1 MANKLLGMHNIR
13 QILLFLERGAS
24 QRTIEKEVK
33 INRRTVATYLEKFSQ
48 TGFCFKELLT
58 FNDKDL
64 EQYLGLTKAVV
75 PEDTDPRKIHFDSL
89 TDYFRSELK
98 RIGVTRLLL
107 WQEYIR
113 EYPAGFQY
121 SRFCE
126 LLQHCNKVNNAVM
139 HFDHQPGEMLQVDFA
154 GDELQY
160 VESST
165 GEVIKCPVFVA
176 VLPFSGYAY
185 VEALS
190 NAKLP
195 QVVSALNHTLEYFG
209 GVPKAAKSDNMRQW
223 VSKSNR
229 YEPVFTEMLEQWA
242 NHNHIALLAAR
253 PYKPKDKPSVENTVK
268 IVYQRIYA
276 LLRNQVFLSLP
287 SLNQAIKERLADHHS
302 LNFQRKAFSRQEL
315 FKQEKS
321 TLQSL
326 PSSPY
331 SIRHYTKAKVQKNY
345 HVVVGEDWHFYS
357 VPYRYIGKEVRI
369 SYCQDTVEIYDQA
382 TRIAIHNRSYK
393 KHGYTTIKEH
403 MPAAHQQVKVQGGWD
418 PDYYLKKAAECGPST
433 TVYFK
438 KVMEGKLII
447 DQAYTACQGLLRL
460 ATTYGSHRI
469 EAACTRALRGHKF
482 TYVAIRNI
490 LENNMDLLE
499 CTSAST
505 EYRIPAHDNVRG
517 PEAYLENQ

>member
-1 MANKLLGMHNIR
+1 
-13 QILLFLERGAS
+13 
-24 QRTIEKEVK
+24 
-33 INRRTVATYLEKFSQ
+33 
-48 TGFCFKELLT
+48 
-58 FNDKDL
+58 
-64 EQYLGLTKAVV
+64 
-75 PEDTDPRKIHFDSL
+75 EDTAPRKIHFDSL

-98 RIGVTRLLL
+98 RTGVTRLLL

-113 EYPAGFQY
+113 EYPTGFQY

-126 LLQHCNKVNNAVM
+126 LLQHSIKVNTAVM

-154 GDELQY
+154 GDELSY
-160 VESST
+160 VEPST
-165 GEVIKCPVFVA
+165 GEVVKCPVFVA

-185 VEALS
+185 VEALN

-209 GVPKAAKSDNMRQW
+209 GVPKSAKSDNMKQW

-276 LLRNQVFLSLP
+276 HLRNQTFLSL
-287 SLNQAIKERLADHHS
+287 SALNQAIKKKLAEHHS
-302 LNFQRKAFSRQEL
+302 LNFQRKAFSRLKL
-315 FKQEKS
+315 FDQEKH

-326 PSSPY
+326 PSSAY
-331 SIRHYTKAKVQKNY
+331 VIRHYTRAKVQKNY

-369 SYCQDTVEIYDQA
+369 SYCPDTVEIYDQS
-382 TRIAIHNRSYK
+382 TRIAIHARSYK
-393 KHGYTTIKEH
+393 KHGYSTVKEH
-403 MPAAHQQVKVQGGWD
+403 MPAAHQHVKVQGGWS
-418 PDYYLKKAAECGPST
+418 PDYYLQKAAECGPST
-433 TVYFK
+433 TIYFK
-438 KVMEGKLII
+438 KVLEGKLII
-447 DQAYTACQGLLRL
+447 DQAYSACQGLLKL
-460 ATTYGSHRI
+460 ATTYGGIRT

-482 TYVAIRNI
+482 TYTAIRNI

-499 CTSAST
+499 NSSGTAD
-505 EYRIPAHDNVRG
+505 YRIPEHENVRG
-517 PEAYLENQ
+517 PEAYLD